1 MVGRPSGYGGFPY
14 QRNTF
19 CSMAVVTNA
28 ALPNVGSRGPL
39 GHPPLPGVVR
49 PAPAPEGVREV
60 RSLAQLRCSP
70 TSRPPPPQ
78 AWSSGRGPRSRSRRR
93 RWRGT
98 RIVWFWRMR
107 EVGQSRAEVLDLPS
121 L

>member
-39 GHPPLPGVVR
+39 GHPPLPGVV
-49 PAPAPEGVREV
+49 
-60 RSLAQLRCSP
+60 
-70 TSRPPPPQ
+70 
-78 AWSSGRGPRSRSRRR
+78 
-93 RWRGT
+93 
-98 RIVWFWRMR
+98 
-107 EVGQSRAEVLDLPS
+107 
-121 L
+121 

>member
-78 AWSSGRGPRSRSRRR
+78 AWSSGRGPRITITQVTLAVRQNRVVLAHAGGRSVPRRS
-93 RWRGT
+93 T
-98 RIVWFWRMR
+98 RST
-107 EVGQSRAEVLDLPS
+107 EP
-121 L
+121 